1 MKPTTTINLNGL
13 VFYIDDDAY
22 QTLFTYLNDV
32 RRQIGETVDNE
43 EIMHDVEARIAELFN
58 EMLQH
63 KGIQVI
69 NNFMVHQVMD
79 QLGKP
84 EDFAPEE
91 STISSDKMDES
102 SNENGTS
109 NGDGASNIN
118 NASNE
123 NRPRRRLYLDKDN
136 ALLGGVCAG
145 LAAYLGINV
154 VWVRII
160 FVLCLFLYGAALPIY
175 LLMWIIAPAARTAA
189 QRLEMRGETPS
200 IENIKKEHERM
211 VQYADENQASMKAH
225 HVLRTLL
232 RVLLFFV
239 IACIAFPLAAMLL
252 VLLFVL
258 LYFFIGFVI
267 AFPLGCAPCFSN
279 SSLVLTSPN
288 IAILTSVLLFLV
300 VAIPL
305 FIGIYWGIYY
315 LRKRKNPSKKF
326 WIITLILWLC
336 SGIGL
341 GVVAICGLKHATE
354 HPLIIYRSYN
364 KSIDT
369 TNTVRCAPFHAVV
382 VDGKVNLQI
391 AQADS
396 CTVAIDKDALSAV
409 STSIKDSVL
418 KISAPYSDHTPT
430 VRVTLPQ
437 LDSLAVNGSGTVTT
451 DGIIQLDSLTDMIDD
466 AIDNL

>member
-43 EIMHDVEARIAELFN
+43 EIMHDVEARIAELFS

-91 STISSDKMDES
+91 STISSDKIDES

-109 NGDGASNIN
+109 NGEGASNIN
-118 NASNE
+118 NASHE

-145 LAAYLGINV
+145 LAAYLGIDV
-154 VWVRII
+154 VWVRIT

-175 LLMWIIAPAARTAA
+175 LLIWIIAPAARSAA

-211 VQYADENQASMKAH
+211 AQYADENQASMKAH
-225 HVLRTLL
+225 HVSRTVL

-239 IACIAFPLAAMLL
+239 IACIAFPLAAVLL
-252 VLLFVL
+252 ILLFVL
-258 LYFFIGFVI
+258 LYVCVAFIV
-267 AFPLGCAPCFSN
+267 AFPLDLLPWLDN
-279 SSLVLTSPN
+279 NTLVLTSPG
-288 IAILTSVLLFLV
+288 IATLASVLLFLV

-315 LRKRKNPSKKF
+315 LRKRKNPSKRF

-341 GVVAICGLKHATE
+341 GVIGICGLKHAAD
-354 HPLIIYRSYN
+354 HPLILYRPCN
-364 KSIDT
+364 KSISPV
-369 TNTVRCAPFHAVV
+369 NSVRCAPFNAIEVIGD
-382 VDGKVNLQI
+382 VDLQI

-396 CTVAIDKDALSAV
+396 CTVAIDCDALQDV
-409 STSIKDSVL
+409 NTSIKDSVL
-418 KISAPYSDHTPT
+418 KISVYTADETPT

-437 LDSLAVNGSGTVTT
+437 LVAITVNGDGKIST
-451 DGIIQLDSLTDMIDD
+451 DGIIQLDSLTNKIED

>member
-43 EIMHDVEARIAELFN
+43 EIMHDVEARIAELFS

-102 SNENGTS
+102 SSENGTS
-109 NGDGASNIN
+109 NGGDSSNIN

-136 ALLGGVCAG
+136 ALLAGVCAG
-145 LAAYLGINV
+145 LAAYLGIDV

-175 LLMWIIAPAARTAA
+175 LLIWIIAPAARTAA

-211 VQYADENQASMKAH
+211 TQYADENQASMKAH
-225 HVLRTLL
+225 HVLRTVL
-232 RVLLFFV
+232 RVLLFFC
-239 IACIAFPLAAMLL
+239 IACIAFPLAAVLL
-252 VLLFVL
+252 ILLFVL
-258 LYFFIGFVI
+258 LYVCIAFIV
-267 AFPLGCAPCFSN
+267 AFPLELLPWLDN
-279 SSLVLTSPN
+279 NSLVLTSPGVATLAS
-288 IAILTSVLLFLV
+288 ILLFLV

-341 GVVAICGLKHATE
+341 GVVAICGLKHATD
-354 HPLIIYRSYN
+354 HPLLIYRSYN
-364 KSIDT
+364 KSIGT
-369 TNTVRCAPFHAVV
+369 ANSVRCAPFNAIEVIG
-382 VDGKVNLQI
+382 DIDLQI

-396 CTVAIDKDALSAV
+396 CTVAIDCDALQDV
-409 STSIKDSVL
+409 NTSIKDSVL
-418 KISAPYSDHTPT
+418 KISVYTADETPT

-437 LDSLAVNGSGTVTT
+437 LVTIKVTGDGKIST
-451 DGIIQLDSLTDMIDD
+451 DGIIQLDSLTNKIED

>member
-43 EIMHDVEARIAELFN
+43 EIMHDVEARIAELFS

-79 QLGKP
+79 QMGKP

-91 STISSDKMDES
+91 STISSDKIDES

-109 NGDGASNIN
+109 NGEGASNIN

-145 LAAYLGINV
+145 LAAYLGIDV

-175 LLMWIIAPAARTAA
+175 LLIWIIAPAARSAA

-211 VQYADENQASMKAH
+211 AQYVDENQASMKAH
-225 HVLRTLL
+225 HISRTVL

-239 IACIAFPLAAMLL
+239 IACIAFPLAAVLL
-252 VLLFVL
+252 ILLFVL
-258 LYFFIGFVI
+258 LYVCVAFIV
-267 AFPLGCAPCFSN
+267 AFPLDLLPWLDN
-279 SSLVLTSPN
+279 NTLVLTSPG
-288 IAILTSVLLFLV
+288 IATLASVLLFLV

-315 LRKRKNPSKKF
+315 LRKRKNPSKRF

-341 GVVAICGLKHATE
+341 GVIGICGLKHAAD
-354 HPLIIYRSYN
+354 HPLILYRPCN
-364 KSIDT
+364 KSISPV
-369 TNTVRCAPFHAVV
+369 NSVRCAPFNAIEVIGD
-382 VDGKVNLQI
+382 VDLQI

-396 CTVAIDKDALSAV
+396 CTVAIDCDALQDV
-409 STSIKDSVL
+409 NTSIKDSVL
-418 KISAPYSDHTPT
+418 KISVYTADETPT

-437 LDSLAVNGSGTVTT
+437 LVAITVNGDGKIST
-451 DGIIQLDSLTDMIDD
+451 DEIIQLDSLTNKIED

>member
-43 EIMHDVEARIAELFN
+43 EIMHDVEARIAELFS

-79 QLGKP
+79 QMGKP

-91 STISSDKMDES
+91 STISSDKIDES

-109 NGDGASNIN
+109 NGESASNIN
-118 NASNE
+118 NASHE

-145 LAAYLGINV
+145 LAAYLGIDV

-175 LLMWIIAPAARTAA
+175 LLIWIIAPAARSAA

-211 VQYADENQASMKAH
+211 AQYADENQASMKAH
-225 HVLRTLL
+225 HVSRTVL

-239 IACIAFPLAAMLL
+239 IACIAFPLAAVLL
-252 VLLFVL
+252 ILLFVL
-258 LYFFIGFVI
+258 LYVCVTFIV
-267 AFPLGCAPCFSN
+267 AFPLDLLPWLDN
-279 SSLVLTSPN
+279 NTLVLTSPG
-288 IAILTSVLLFLV
+288 IATLASVLLFLV

-315 LRKRKNPSKKF
+315 LRKRKNPSKRF

-341 GVVAICGLKHATE
+341 GIIGICVLKHAAD
-354 HPLIIYRSYN
+354 HPLILYRPCN
-364 KSIDT
+364 KSISPV
-369 TNTVRCAPFHAVV
+369 NSVRCAPFNAIEVIGD
-382 VDGKVNLQI
+382 VDLQI

-396 CTVAIDKDALSAV
+396 CTVAIDCDALQDV
-409 STSIKDSVL
+409 NTSIKDSVL
-418 KISAPYSDHTPT
+418 KISVYTADETPT

-437 LDSLAVNGSGTVTT
+437 LVAITVNGDGKIST
-451 DGIIQLDSLTDMIDD
+451 DGIIQLDSLTNKIEE

>member
-43 EIMHDVEARIAELFN
+43 EIMHDVEARIAELFS

-79 QLGKP
+79 QMGKP

-91 STISSDKMDES
+91 STISSDKIDES

-109 NGDGASNIN
+109 NGESASNIN
-118 NASNE
+118 NASHE

-145 LAAYLGINV
+145 LAAYLGIDV

-175 LLMWIIAPAARTAA
+175 LLIWIIAPAARSAA

-211 VQYADENQASMKAH
+211 AQYADENQASMKAH
-225 HVLRTLL
+225 HVSRTVL

-239 IACIAFPLAAMLL
+239 IACIAFPLAAVLL
-252 VLLFVL
+252 ILLFVL
-258 LYFFIGFVI
+258 LYVCVTFIV
-267 AFPLGCAPCFSN
+267 AFPLDLLPWLDN
-279 SSLVLTSPN
+279 NTLVLTSPG
-288 IAILTSVLLFLV
+288 IATLASVLLFLV

-315 LRKRKNPSKKF
+315 LRKRKNPSKRF

-341 GVVAICGLKHATE
+341 GIIGICGLKHAAD
-354 HPLIIYRSYN
+354 HPLILYRPCN
-364 KSIDT
+364 KSISPV
-369 TNTVRCAPFHAVV
+369 NSVRCAPFNAIEVIGD
-382 VDGKVNLQI
+382 VDLQI

-396 CTVAIDKDALSAV
+396 CTVAIDCDALQDV
-409 STSIKDSVL
+409 NTSIKDSVL
-418 KISAPYSDHTPT
+418 KISVYTADETPT

-437 LDSLAVNGSGTVTT
+437 LVAITVNGDGKIST
-451 DGIIQLDSLTDMIDD
+451 DGIIQLDSLTNKIEE